1 MPARI
6 VVFAGDVT
14 PEDIMCHLPAV
25 CEDKAIPYVYVASK
39 ADIGGALGRK
49 KGCIMALIQ
58 QHDDYADAFQEC
70 SEEIRRLPL
79 PV

>member
-1 MPARI
+1 MITYRG
-6 VVFAGDVT
+6 VRRRRDSGGHHV
-14 PEDIMCHLPAV
+14 HLPAV
-25 CEDKAIPYVYVASK
+25 CEDKSIPYVYVASK
-39 ADIGGALGRK
+39 DDIGGALGRK

-58 QHDDYADAFQEC
+58 PHDDYSDAFQEC

>member
-1 MPARI
+1 M
-6 VVFAGDVT
+6 FAGDVT

-25 CEDKAIPYVYVASK
+25 CEDKSIPYVYVASK
-39 ADIGGALGRK
+39 DDIGSALGRK

-58 QHDDYADAFQEC
+58 PHGDYTDSFQEC